1 MLSSQTSSIF
11 TVSRLNQA
19 VRLLLEQEM
28 GQVWISGE
36 ISNFT
41 QPSSGHWYFTLKD
54 DTAQVRCAMFRNSN
68 RRVTFRPQHGQQVL
82 VRANITLYEPRGD
95 YQIIVESMQPAGEGL
110 LQQKYEQL
118 KATLQ
123 AEGLFDQQF
132 KQPLPSPAHCV
143 GVITSKTGAALHDI
157 LHVLKRRDPSL
168 PVIIYPTAVQGDDA
182 PGQIVRA
189 IKLANARNECDVL
202 IVGRGG
208 GSLEDLWSFNDEQVA
223 RAIFASRIPV
233 VSAVGHETDVTI
245 ADFVGDLRAPTPSAA
260 AEIVSRNQ
268 QELLRQIQNGQQRL
282 EMAMDYFLA
291 NRTRR
296 FTQIHHRLQQQH
308 PQLRLVRQQTALERL
323 QKRMSFALENQLKR
337 TVSYQQRIIQ
347 RLNHQNPQPRI
358 YRAQT
363 RIQQLEYRLAE
374 NVRARLSTTRQ
385 RFGNAVTH
393 LEAVSPLSTLA
404 RGYSVTS
411 VTGGKVLKQ
420 TKQVKAGDMLTTRLA
435 DGWVESEVKGVT
447 PAKKTRKKK
456 PD

>member
-11 TVSRLNQA
+11 TVSRLNQT
-19 VRLLLEQEM
+19 VRLLLEQKM

-41 QPSSGHWYFTLKD
+41 QPASGHWYFTLKD

-110 LQQKYEQL
+110 LQQKYELL
-118 KATLQ
+118 KAKLQ
-123 AEGLFDQQF
+123 AEGLFDQQY

-189 IKLANARNECDVL
+189 IERANARNECDVL

-208 GSLEDLWSFNDEQVA
+208 GSLEDLWSFNDERVA

-245 ADFVGDLRAPTPSAA
+245 ADFVADLRAPTPSAA

-268 QELLRQIQNGQQRL
+268 QELLRQIQSAQQRL
-282 EMAMDYFLA
+282 GMAMDYYLA
-291 NRTRR
+291 NRNRR
-296 FTQIHHRLQQQH
+296 FTQLFHRLQQQH
-308 PQLRLVRQQTALERL
+308 PQLRLARQQTMLERL
-323 QKRMSFALENQLKR
+323 RQRMNFALDNQLKR
-337 TVSYQQRIIQ
+337 AASRQQRVLQ
-347 RLNHQNPQPRI
+347 RLNQQNPQPRI

-374 NVRARLSTTRQ
+374 NVRARLSATRE

-404 RGYSVTS
+404 RGYSVT
-411 VTGGKVLKQ
+411 TATDGKVLKQ
-420 TKQVKAGDMLTTRLA
+420 TRQVKAGDVLTTRLS

-447 PAKKTRKKK
+447 TAKKTRKKK
-456 PD
+456 TD

>member
-1 MLSSQTSSIF
+1 MLSSQTSAIF
-11 TVSRLNQA
+11 TVSRLNQT

-36 ISNFT
+36 ISNFS

-118 KATLQ
+118 KAKLQ
-123 AEGLFDQQF
+123 AEGLFDQQH
-132 KQPLPSPAHCV
+132 KQALPSPAHCV

-189 IKLANARNECDVL
+189 IELANARQECDVL

-208 GSLEDLWSFNDEQVA
+208 GSLEDLWSFNDERVA
-223 RAIFASRIPV
+223 RAIFASMIPV

-245 ADFVGDLRAPTPSAA
+245 ADFIADLRAPTPSAA
-260 AEIVSRNQ
+260 AEMVSRNQ
-268 QELLRQIQNGQQRL
+268 QELLRQILSAQQRL
-282 EMAMDYFLA
+282 GMAMDYFLA
-291 NRTRR
+291 NRSRR
-296 FTQIHHRLQQQH
+296 FTQIYHRLQQQH
-308 PQLRLVRQQTALERL
+308 PQLRLARQQTALERL
-323 QKRMSFALENQLKR
+323 HQRMNVAIDGQLKR
-337 TVSYQQRIIQ
+337 TSQCQARLLQ
-347 RLNHQNPQPRI
+347 RLNQQSPQPRI

-374 NVRARLSTTRQ
+374 NVRSRLSATRE

-404 RGYSVTS
+404 RGYSVSTA
-411 VTGGKVLKQ
+411 TDGKVLKKV
-420 TKQVKAGDMLTTRLA
+420 KQLKTGDVMTTRLE
-435 DGWVESEVKGVT
+435 DGWVESQVTDIKPVK
-447 PAKKTRKKK
+447 KRSRK
-456 PD
+456 

>member
-1 MLSSQTSSIF
+1 MLSSQSPSIY
-11 TVSRLNQA
+11 TVSRLNQT
-19 VRLLLEQEM
+19 VRLLLEQEI

-41 QPSSGHWYFTLKD
+41 QPASGHWYFTLKD
-54 DTAQVRCAMFRNSN
+54 NTAQVRCAMFRNSN

-82 VRANITLYEPRGD
+82 VRASITLYEPRGD

-118 KATLQ
+118 KATLS
-123 AEGLFDQQF
+123 AEGLFDQQY

-168 PVIIYPTAVQGDDA
+168 PVVIYPTAVQGDDA

-189 IKLANARNECDVL
+189 IALANARQECDVL

-208 GSLEDLWSFNDEQVA
+208 GSLEDLWSFNDERVA

-245 ADFVGDLRAPTPSAA
+245 ADFVADLRAPTPSAA
-260 AEIVSRNQ
+260 AEMVSRNQ
-268 QELLRQIQNGQQRL
+268 LELLRQLQNGQQRL

-296 FTQIHHRLQQQH
+296 FTQLHHRLQQQH
-308 PQLRLVRQQTALERL
+308 PQLRLARQQTVLERL
-323 QKRMSFALENQLKR
+323 RQRMNVAVDSQLKR
-337 TVSYQQRIIQ
+337 AVQRQQRATQ
-347 RLNHQNPQPRI
+347 RLNQHTPQPRI

-374 NVRARLSTTRQ
+374 NLRARLSSTRE

-404 RGYSVTS
+404 RGYSVT
-411 VTGGKVLKQ
+411 TATDGKVLKQ
-420 TKQVKAGDMLTTRLA
+420 TKQVKAGDVLTTRLS

-447 PAKKTRKKK
+447 PVRKTRARKKA
-456 PD
+456 

>member
-11 TVSRLNQA
+11 TVSRLNQT

-41 QPSSGHWYFTLKD
+41 QPASGHWYFTLKD

-110 LQQKYEQL
+110 LQQKYELL
-118 KATLQ
+118 KAKLQ
-123 AEGLFDQQF
+123 AEGLFDQQY

-189 IKLANARNECDVL
+189 IERANARNECDVL

-208 GSLEDLWSFNDEQVA
+208 GSLEDLWSFNDERVA

-245 ADFVGDLRAPTPSAA
+245 ADFVADLRAPTPSAA

-268 QELLRQIQNGQQRL
+268 QELLRQIQSAQQRL
-282 EMAMDYFLA
+282 GMAMDYYLA
-291 NRTRR
+291 NRNRR
-296 FTQIHHRLQQQH
+296 FTQLFHRLQQQH
-308 PQLRLVRQQTALERL
+308 PQLRLTRQQTMLERL
-323 QKRMSFALENQLKR
+323 RQRMNFALDNQLKR
-337 TVSYQQRIIQ
+337 AASRQQRVLQ
-347 RLNHQNPQPRI
+347 RLNQQNPQPRI

-374 NVRARLSTTRQ
+374 NVRARLSATRE

-404 RGYSVTS
+404 RGYSVT
-411 VTGGKVLKQ
+411 TATDGKVLKQ
-420 TKQVKAGDMLTTRLA
+420 TRQVKAGDVLTTRLS

-447 PAKKTRKKK
+447 TAKKTRRKKT
-456 PD
+456 D

>member
-1 MLSSQTSSIF
+1 MLSSQTTSIF
-11 TVSRLNQA
+11 TVSRLNQT

-118 KATLQ
+118 KTKLQ
-123 AEGLFDQQF
+123 AEGLFDQQY

-157 LHVLKRRDPSL
+157 LNVLKRRDPSL

-189 IKLANARNECDVL
+189 IELANARGECDVL

-208 GSLEDLWSFNDEQVA
+208 GSLEDLWSFNDERVA

-245 ADFVGDLRAPTPSAA
+245 ADFIADLRAPTPSAA

-268 QELLRQIQNGQQRL
+268 LELLRQIQHGQQRL
-282 EMAMDYFLA
+282 EMAMDYCIA

-296 FTQIHHRLQQQH
+296 FTQLHHRLQQQH
-308 PQLRLVRQQTALERL
+308 PQLRLARQQTVLERL
-323 QKRMSFALENQLKR
+323 RQRMNFALENKIKQANQR
-337 TVSYQQRIIQ
+337 QQRVSQ
-347 RLNHQNPQPRI
+347 RLSQQNPQPRI

-374 NVRARLSTTRQ
+374 NIRARLGAQRE
-385 RFGNAVTH
+385 RFGNVVTH

-404 RGYSVTS
+404 RGYSVT
-411 VTGGKVLKQ
+411 TATDGKVLKQ
-420 TKQVKAGDMLTTRLA
+420 TKQVKTGDVLTTRLS
-435 DGWVESEVKGVT
+435 DGWVESEVKSVT
-447 PAKKTRKKK
+447 AAKKTRKKK

>member
-1 MLSSQTSSIF
+1 MLSSQSPSIY
-11 TVSRLNQA
+11 TVSRLNQT
-19 VRLLLEQEM
+19 VRLLLEQEI

-41 QPSSGHWYFTLKD
+41 QPASGHWYFTLKD
-54 DTAQVRCAMFRNSN
+54 NTAQVRCAMFRNSN

-82 VRANITLYEPRGD
+82 VRASITLYEPRGD

-118 KATLQ
+118 KAALS
-123 AEGLFDQQF
+123 AEGLFDQQY

-168 PVIIYPTAVQGDDA
+168 PVVIYPTAVQGDDA

-189 IKLANARNECDVL
+189 IELANARQECDVL

-208 GSLEDLWSFNDEQVA
+208 GSLEDLWSFNDERVA

-245 ADFVGDLRAPTPSAA
+245 ADFVADLRAPTPSAA
-260 AEIVSRNQ
+260 AEMVSRNQ
-268 QELLRQIQNGQQRL
+268 LELMRQLQNGQQRL

-296 FTQIHHRLQQQH
+296 FTQLHHRLQQQH
-308 PQLRLVRQQTALERL
+308 PQLRLARQQTVLERL
-323 QKRMSFALENQLKR
+323 RQRMNVAVESQLKR
-337 TVSYQQRIIQ
+337 AVQRQQRVTQ
-347 RLNHQNPQPRI
+347 RLNQHNPQPRI

-374 NVRARLSTTRQ
+374 NLRARLSSTRE

-404 RGYSVTS
+404 RGYSVT
-411 VTGGKVLKQ
+411 TATDGKVLKQ
-420 TKQVKAGDMLTTRLA
+420 TKQVKAGDVLTTRLS

-447 PAKKTRKKK
+447 PARKTRARKKA
-456 PD
+456 